1 MVRCKISVRCGVM
14 KKTTKY
20 MLISLITNIFLC
32 IFKILFG
39 ILTST
44 KSLIA
49 DGIHSLSDLVTDV
62 IAIFGDRFSNKPAD
76 NGHPRGHG
84 KIEYITSLIISLFI
98 LVLGFSIL
106 KNSFNKSNTIPSV
119 YLLLVVLTT
128 ITVKYLVSHTLIK
141 KGREL
146 NNMILISSGKE
157 SYTDVYSSLLVL
169 LVIVVSQFS
178 NSIKILKYSDMVG
191 SILIGILTLIMGT
204 KLLIQSIS
212 LLIGE
217 AEQDTKKNNMVK
229 DIIMNRKQSFDLEE
243 CTLFK
248 LGSYYEVVLK
258 ILVDGN
264 LSIKEGHDLMD
275 DIENDLLKSNLNI
288 KYVNIHIEP
297 LLCGITLNKKKKFFK
312 KKRKN

>member
-1 MVRCKISVRCGVM
+1 MR
-14 KKTTKY
+14 KTTKY
-20 MLISLITNIFLC
+20 MLISLITNVFLC

-39 ILTST
+39 ILSNT

-49 DGIHSLSDLVTDV
+49 DGVHSLSDLVTDV

-76 NGHPRGHG
+76 DGHPRGHG
-84 KIEYITSLIISLFI
+84 KIEYVTSLIISLFI
-98 LVLGFSIL
+98 LVLGFSIFI
-106 KNSFNKSNTIPSV
+106 NSFNKTSNVPNA

-128 ITVKYLVSHTLIK
+128 ITVKYLVSYILIK
-141 KGREL
+141 KGKEL

-157 SYTDVYSSLLVL
+157 SYTDVYSSFLVL
-169 LVIVVSQFS
+169 IVIVASQFS
-178 NSIKILKYSDMVG
+178 NSIKILKYSDMIG
-191 SILIGILTLIMGT
+191 SILIGILTLAMGI

-217 AEQDTKKNNMVK
+217 AERNVEKNNMVK
-229 DIIMNRKQSFDLEE
+229 SIIINRKQSFDLEE

-248 LGSYYEVVLK
+248 LGSYYEVIIK

-288 KYVNIHIEP
+288 KYVSIHIEP
-297 LLCGITLNKKKKFFK
+297 LCDIISSQKKRFFR

>member
-1 MVRCKISVRCGVM
+1 MR
-14 KKTTKY
+14 KTTKY
-20 MLISLITNIFLC
+20 MLISLITNVFLC

-39 ILTST
+39 ILSNT

-49 DGIHSLSDLVTDV
+49 DGVHSLSDLVTDV

-76 NGHPRGHG
+76 DGHPRGHG
-84 KIEYITSLIISLFI
+84 KIEYVTSLIISLFI
-98 LVLGFSIL
+98 LVLGFSIFI
-106 KNSFNKSNTIPSV
+106 NSFNKTSNVPNA

-128 ITVKYLVSHTLIK
+128 ITVKYLVSYILIK
-141 KGREL
+141 KGKEL

-157 SYTDVYSSLLVL
+157 SYTDVYSSFLVL
-169 LVIVVSQFS
+169 IVIVASQFS
-178 NSIKILKYSDMVG
+178 NSIKILKYSDMIG
-191 SILIGILTLIMGT
+191 SILIGILTLAMGI

-217 AEQDTKKNNMVK
+217 AERNVEKNNMVK
-229 DIIMNRKQSFDLEE
+229 SIIMNRKQSFDLEE

-248 LGSYYEVVLK
+248 LGSYYEVIIK

-288 KYVNIHIEP
+288 KYVSIHIEP
-297 LLCGITLNKKKKFFK
+297 LCDIISSQKKRFFR